1 MCFIVDK
8 NKERRRKKKPSKI
21 STDLSTISTRTKRWR
36 LLISERK
43 SDRDR
48 VTRSSIELR
57 LYILLVTFAVYRE
70 AFKAS
75 ASTLHTHH
83 ARLSAFLLTYA
94 PPLSVGVEAARRP
107 DCMYT
112 TGITGRERAQNSLSA
127 PSLAEAVR
135 ANEWF
140 ELVPATIMEPFED
153 RRVHHADTPTR
164 RTSVVSR

>member
-1 MCFIVDK
+1 MIQIRWNSLNYYTINSRFGAANFHEIIDQIFSSIINNVINSIPWTDSSMCFIVDK

-70 AFKAS
+70 AFKA
-75 ASTLHTHH
+75 
-83 ARLSAFLLTYA
+83 RLQRCTRITRDFLRFYL
-94 PPLSVGVEAARRP
+94 PMHL
-107 DCMYT
+107 
-112 TGITGRERAQNSLSA
+112 
-127 PSLAEAVR
+127 PSPWV
-135 ANEWF
+135 
-140 ELVPATIMEPFED
+140 
-153 RRVHHADTPTR
+153 
-164 RTSVVSR
+164 